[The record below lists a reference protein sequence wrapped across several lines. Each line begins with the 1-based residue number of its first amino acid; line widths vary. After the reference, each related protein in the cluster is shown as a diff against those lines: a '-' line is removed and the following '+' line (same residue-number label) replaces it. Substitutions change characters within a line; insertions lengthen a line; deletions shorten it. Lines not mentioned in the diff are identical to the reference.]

1 MDTNEVVGQGRMN
14 QFRDLSDTD
23 KNVIK
28 RLTMDRTKRALGPDA
43 NKLDLSPISGVFR
56 RTLRDATDIR
66 NIFQIMPDL
75 HLPREILISAIM
87 SPGDLAQ
94 QTLIFGNEMEGC
106 ESAMLSPLTNAL
118 EQFFSNTKKIPSK
131 VAEWADDALIWSGA
145 HPILIIPEATL
156 DRLVLGEEE
165 ASMESI
171 SSYGGEFVDG
181 WYKPKGIFGLSVP
194 TSEGEGYVS
203 LESAQGRLNSKA
215 MLEYHTIKHAT
226 KGKRIS
232 LPFRV
237 TDNMAVLRTP
247 AVAKLKRSRLMENA
261 YGTPSLESR
270 KRQRKADKAKAEGTS
285 DNQVF
290 TKFYRQPQ
298 KVQNSRLQMVQNT
311 TKGDRTYGGHPL
323 EYHLATE
330 AVMPVCVPGDESNH
344 VGYIILLDAN
354 GYPISYSRRL
364 NYYDDVRRNSMAGA
378 DNAGSAGAVAGELIN
393 MSKDAIVGGVA
404 NASNS
409 QIDRLAEL
417 HAQILDADI
426 VARLK
431 NGMLGGDFELSH
443 TEHVDRLMFARSMKN
458 QLTTMLYV
466 PAELMIYMAFEYN
479 EYGIGKSILEDAKSL
494 AAMRGAVTVAQV
506 IGATKNAIPG
516 KDINITLPEDDGDP
530 LGTATFMA
538 NEALGLAYHQFP
550 MAISSAAGLAEQL
563 QLSSMNVNVKN
574 NPRFPEIEAPIT
586 PRESSYAQI
595 DSDLVQQLRDDLTRV
610 FGLTPEMVDSVNQP
624 DFATTAVQN
633 SLMLQKRVMVIQAKL
648 NPMITD
654 YVRVFTYNSG
664 ILITELL
671 ELIEQNAKFLPD
683 DFKDDPEGF
692 LEEFLNNLIVE
703 LPKPESDNLTKQME
717 LFNNFSETLDKAL
730 PAYLRE
736 EYFDGYSPD
745 EIKEA
750 LPTAIESWKGVIL
763 RDWMRKRG
771 ILRELDVFSTA
782 EDGSPVMNL
791 TEEMSN
797 HIENVMKTM
806 GGFMKRVAHDAIK
819 RKKLTGKT
827 FEEVDKAQKM
837 LEEIRNRG
845 EDQIAE
851 DDPYGGG
858 QDLAA
863 GNVPTPEE
871 PQLDEDGNPIEPTD
885 GDAATGGDEFSMDLG
900 APEGDETQNDN
911 APPETG
917 EPTVD
922 GEPPA
927 EPQAAASEGDDLSID
942 LGTPEGSEATQ
953 DAPTEP
959 DAAAA
964 PAEEGSDLS
973 IDLGTPESTEEQ
985 PAEADA
991 GADTP
996 AEEPAAADSDL
1007 SIDLGNPEDQPTDTP
1022 PAEDGGTPPVEET
1035 ETADENTDLK
1045 IDLGDEAEQPE
1056 QPAEP
1061 ADSSTDLGINLED
1074 PEHTGEPEP
1083 EVIPADGEDKPA
1095 DDGKLKKDDLKI
1107 KLDEPEKPEKPG
1119 KDGDSGK
1126 KKDDKDD
1133 LKIDLGEPPAGPKK

>member
-1 MDTNEVVGQGRMN
+1 MDANEVSGQGRMN
-14 QFRDLSDTD
+14 QFRDLPDTD

-28 RLTMDRTKRALGPDA
+28 RLTVDRANRAGGP
-43 NKLDLSPISGVFR
+43 NVGKVDLSPISGVFR

-66 NIFQIMPDL
+66 NIFQTMPDL

-94 QTLIFGNEMEGC
+94 QTLIFGNKMEGC
-106 ESAMLSPLTNAL
+106 ESAMISPLVNNL
-118 EQFFSNTKKIPSK
+118 EQFFTNTKNTPSK
-131 VAEWADDALIWSGA
+131 VAEWTDDALIWSGA

-156 DRLVLGEEE
+156 DRLVLGDD

-194 TSEGEGYVS
+194 TAEGEGYVS

-215 MLEYHTIKHAT
+215 MLEYHTIKAGS
-226 KGKRIS
+226 KGKKIN

-247 AVAKLKRSRLMENA
+247 AVQKLKRSRVMENA

-270 KRQRKADKAKAEGTS
+270 KRQRKADKAKAEGM
-285 DNQVF
+285 DPQAIFN
-290 TKFYRQPQ
+290 KFYRQPQ
-298 KVQNSRLQMVQNT
+298 QVRNSRLQMVTST
-311 TKGDRTYGGHPL
+311 TKGDRAEGGHPL

-344 VGYIILLDAN
+344 IGYIILLDAN

-393 MSKDAIVGGVA
+393 MSKDAIQGGIG

-417 HAQILDADI
+417 HAQLLDADI
-426 VARLK
+426 CARLK
-431 NGMLGGDFELSH
+431 KGMLGGDFELSH
-443 TEHVDRLMFARSMKN
+443 TEHIDRLMFARSMKN

-466 PAELMIYMAFEYN
+466 PAELMIYMAFDYN

-494 AAMRGAVTVAQV
+494 AAMRAAVTVAQV

-516 KDINITLPEDDGDP
+516 KDINISLPEDDGDP

-563 QLSSMNVNVKN
+563 QLSAMNVNVKN
-574 NPRFPEIEAPIT
+574 NPRFPEIEATVT
-586 PRESSYAQI
+586 PRESSYAQV
-595 DSDLVQQLRDDLTRV
+595 DTELTQHLRDDLTRV
-610 FGLTPEMVDSVNQP
+610 FGLTPEMVDGVNQP
-624 DFATTAVQN
+624 DFATTIVQN

-664 ILITELL
+664 ILINELL

-683 DFKDDPEGF
+683 DYKDDPEGF
-692 LEEFLNNLIVE
+692 LEEFLSNLTVE
-703 LPKPESDNLTKQME
+703 LPAPESDNLTKQME
-717 LFNNFSETLDKAL
+717 LFNNFNETLDKAL
-730 PAYLRE
+730 PVYLTE
-736 EYFDGYSPD
+736 EYFDGYAPD

-750 LPTAIESWKGVIL
+750 IPTAVAAWKGVIL

-771 ILRELDVFSTA
+771 ILRELDIFSTA
-782 EDGSPVMNL
+782 EDGSPLMNL

-797 HIENVMKTM
+797 HMENVMKTM
-806 GGFMKRVAHDAIK
+806 GGFMKRVAHDAVK

-837 LEEIRNRG
+837 LEEMRNRG
-845 EDQIAE
+845 ENQVAE
-851 DDPYGGG
+851 DDQYGGG

-863 GNVPTPEE
+863 GNVPEE
-871 PQLDEDGNPIEPTD
+871 PEQEFDEEGNPIEPTNPEEQ
-885 GDAATGGDEFSMDLG
+885 GNEFDMDLG
-900 APEGDETQNDN
+900 N
-911 APPETG
+911 A
-917 EPTVD
+917 
-922 GEPPA
+922 
-927 EPQAAASEGDDLSID
+927 
-942 LGTPEGSEATQ
+942 EGSEA
-953 DAPTEP
+953 DANAQSPEAPAEP
-959 DAAAA
+959 GADADANADASAEPATADAA

-973 IDLGTPESTEEQ
+973 IDLGSPENPETPEGGGEAPASDAPAEEGSDLSIDLGAPEDQ
-985 PAEADA
+985 PAETEEA
-991 GADTP
+991 P
-996 AEEPAAADSDL
+996 ATDEPAQADSDL

-1022 PAEDGGTPPVEET
+1022 PADGDAPAT
-1035 ETADENTDLK
+1035 EPEQPEAADENTDLSMPV
-1045 IDLGDEAEQPE
+1045 EEPEQPE
-1056 QPAEP
+1056 QPTEP
-1061 ADSSTDLGINLED
+1061 SDASSDLGINLEE

-1083 EVIPADGEDKPA
+1083 EVLEGT
-1095 DDGKLKKDDLKI
+1095 DDGQEGKVTKADLKI
-1107 KLDEPEKPEKPG
+1107 KLDEPEKPEKEG
-1119 KDGDSGK
+1119 GSGK

>member
-1 MDTNEVVGQGRMN
+1 MDTNEVVGQGRMS

-28 RLTMDRTKRALGPDA
+28 RLTMDRTKRVGNDT
-43 NKLDLSPISGVFR
+43 NKIDLSPVSGVFR

-118 EQFFSNTKKIPSK
+118 EQFFTNTRKIPSK

-156 DRLVLGEEE
+156 DRLVLGEED

-181 WYKPKGIFGLSVP
+181 WYKPKGILGLSVP
-194 TSEGEGYVS
+194 TAEGEGYVS

-215 MLEYHTIKHAT
+215 MLEYHTIKAPG
-226 KGKRIS
+226 KGKRVS

-247 AVAKLKRSRLMENA
+247 AVAKLKRSRMMENA

-270 KRQRKADKAKAEGTS
+270 KRQRRADKAKAEGM
-285 DNQVF
+285 DPNQIYNR
-290 TKFYRQPQ
+290 FYRAPQ
-298 KVQNSRLQMVQNT
+298 QVRNSRLQMVQNT
-311 TKGDRTYGGHPL
+311 TRGDRTYGGHPL

-364 NYYDDVRRNSMAGA
+364 NYYDDIRKNSMAGA
-378 DNAGSAGAVAGELIN
+378 DNAGSSGAVAGELIN
-393 MSKDAIVGGVA
+393 MSKDAIQGGIS

-426 VARLK
+426 CARLK

-443 TEHVDRLMFARSMKN
+443 TEHIDRLMFARSMKN

-516 KDINITLPEDDGDP
+516 KDINLTIPEDDGDP

-563 QLSSMNVNVKN
+563 QLSSMNVNVKG
-574 NPRFPEIEAPIT
+574 NPRFPEVEASIT

-692 LEEFLNNLIVE
+692 LEEFLNNLVVE

-730 PAYLRE
+730 PAYIRE
-736 EYFDGYSPD
+736 EYFDGYAPD

-750 LPTAIESWKGVIL
+750 IPTMVEAWKGVIL

-782 EDGSPVMNL
+782 EDGTPLMDL

-797 HIENVMKTM
+797 HIENVMKTA
-806 GGFMKRVAHDAIK
+806 GAFMKRVAHDAVK

-845 EDQIAE
+845 EDQIPA
-851 DDPYGGG
+851 DDEYGGG

-863 GNVPTPEE
+863 GNVPEPEPE
-871 PQLDEDGNPIEPTD
+871 QQFDEDGNPIEAPDD
-885 GDAATGGDEFSMDLG
+885 GGQADADSEFSMDLG
-900 APEGDETQNDN
+900 NPEGSEADANAETSETPTEPGADADAN
-911 APPETG
+911 ADASA
-917 EPTVD
+917 EPAD
-922 GEPPA
+922 ANAAPA
-927 EPQAAASEGDDLSID
+927 EADSDLSID
-942 LGTPEGSEATQ
+942 LGTPEGAETGNEAPAE
-953 DAPTEP
+953 DAGNETPPAEETPTEETP
-959 DAAAA
+959 ADNT
-964 PAEEGSDLS
+964 PAEEGTDLS
-973 IDLGTPESTEEQ
+973 IDLGS
-985 PAEADA
+985 
-991 GADTP
+991 
-996 AEEPAAADSDL
+996 
-1007 SIDLGNPEDQPTDTP
+1007 PEDQPAETP
-1022 PAEDGGTPPVEET
+1022 PAEDGDTPPPEPEVADENSDLSIPVEEP
-1035 ETADENTDLK
+1035 
-1045 IDLGDEAEQPE
+1045 EQPD

-1061 ADSSTDLGINLED
+1061 ADASTDLGINLEE

-1083 EVIPADGEDKPA
+1083 EVLEGEG
-1095 DDGKLKKDDLKI
+1095 GKGDETIKKDDLKI
-1107 KLDEPEKPEKPG
+1107 KLDEPEKPEK
-1119 KDGDSGK
+1119 DGSAK

-1133 LKIDLGEPPAGPKK
+1133 LKIDLGKPPAGPKQ

>member
-1 MDTNEVVGQGRMN
+1 MDANEVAGQGRMN
-14 QFRDLSDTD
+14 QFRDLPDTD

-28 RLTMDRTKRALGPDA
+28 RLTADRTSRGGNPNAGKI
-43 NKLDLSPISGVFR
+43 DLSPISGVFR

-66 NIFQIMPDL
+66 NIFQTMPDL

-94 QTLIFGNEMEGC
+94 QSLIFGNKMEGC
-106 ESAMLSPLTNAL
+106 ESAMISPLVNNL
-118 EQFFSNTKKIPSK
+118 EQFFLNTKNTPAK

-156 DRLVLGEEE
+156 DRLVLGDDA

-194 TSEGEGYVS
+194 TAEGEGYIS

-215 MLEYHTIKHAT
+215 MLEYHTIKAVS
-226 KGKRIS
+226 KGKKIN

-247 AVAKLKRSRLMENA
+247 AVQKLKRSRVMENA

-270 KRQRKADKAKAEGTS
+270 KRQRKADKAKAEGQDMQS
-285 DNQVF
+285 VFNQ
-290 TKFYRQPQ
+290 FYRQPQ
-298 KVQNSRLQMVQNT
+298 QVRNSRLQMVTST
-311 TKGDRTYGGHPL
+311 TKGERAEGGHPL

-344 VGYIILLDAN
+344 IGYIILLDAN

-378 DNAGSAGAVAGELIN
+378 DNAGSASAVAGELIN
-393 MSKDAIVGGVA
+393 MSKDAIQGGVA

-417 HAQILDADI
+417 HAQLLDADI
-426 VARLK
+426 CARLK
-431 NGMLGGDFELSH
+431 NGLLGGDFELSH
-443 TEHVDRLMFARSMKN
+443 TEHIDRLMFARSMKN

-466 PAELMIYMAFEYN
+466 PAELMIYMAFDYN

-494 AAMRGAVTVAQV
+494 AAMRAAVTVAHV

-516 KDINITLPEDDGDP
+516 KDINLNIPEDDGDP

-563 QLSSMNVNVKN
+563 QLSSMNVNVKG
-574 NPRFPEIEAPIT
+574 NPRFPEVEAT
-586 PRESSYAQI
+586 VTARESSYAQI
-595 DSDLVQQLRDDLTRV
+595 DTELTQSLRDDLTRV
-610 FGLTPEMVDSVNQP
+610 FGLTPEMVDGVNQP
-624 DFATTAVQN
+624 DFATTVVQN

-664 ILITELL
+664 ILINELL

-692 LEEFLNNLIVE
+692 LEEFLSNLTVE

-750 LPTAIESWKGVIL
+750 LPTAVEAWKGVIL

-771 ILRELDVFSTA
+771 ILRELDIFSTA
-782 EDGSPVMNL
+782 EDGSPLMNL

-797 HIENVMKTM
+797 HMENVMKAM
-806 GGFMKRVAHDAIK
+806 GGFLRRVAHDAVK

-837 LEEIRNRG
+837 LEEMRNRG

-851 DDPYGGG
+851 DDAYGGG

-863 GNVPTPEE
+863 GNMPEE
-871 PQLDEDGNPIEPTD
+871 PEQQFDEEGNPIETPKD
-885 GDAATGGDEFSMDLG
+885 GAPAAEGDEFSMDLG
-900 APEGDETQNDN
+900 NPEDTPADASADANAET
-911 APPETG
+911 PE
-917 EPTVD
+917 D
-922 GEPPA
+922 GA
-927 EPQAAASEGDDLSID
+927 EPQAAAAEGDDLSID
-942 LGTPEGSEATQ
+942 LGTPEQAETPEGGAEAPVEA
-953 DAPTEP
+953 DAN
-959 DAAAA
+959 AA

-973 IDLGTPESTEEQ
+973 IDLGSPDDTEQTPPAEGDTEQ
-985 PAEADA
+985 P
-991 GADTP
+991 P
-996 AEEPAAADSDL
+996 ATEEPAGADSDL
-1007 SIDLGNPEDQPTDTP
+1007 SIDLGNPEDQPAETP
-1022 PAEDGGTPPVEET
+1022 DEGSETPAEPEQPESADESTDLSIPVE
-1035 ETADENTDLK
+1035 
-1045 IDLGDEAEQPE
+1045 EAEQPE
-1056 QPAEP
+1056 QPAE
-1061 ADSSTDLGINLED
+1061 ASDSSTDLGINLEE

-1083 EVIPADGEDKPA
+1083 EVIPAEEEE
-1095 DDGKLKKDDLKI
+1095 GKGNEELKKDDLKI
-1107 KLDEPEKPEKPG
+1107 KLDEPEKPEK
-1119 KDGDSGK
+1119 DGGSK
-1126 KKDDKDD
+1126 KKDGKDD